1 MRENPEQL
9 QLVRHYAN
17 TGKTFQKLLEEYKY
31 PYLLIVCEMIKTA
44 IENKQNLIVE
54 GGYIPLGYRIN

>member
-1 MRENPEQL
+1 MIILIIGAQ
-9 QLVRHYAN
+9 H
-17 TGKTFQKLLEEYKY
+17 TGKTELAQKLLEEYKY

-54 GGYIPLGYRIN
+54 GCYIPLGYRIN

>member
-17 TGKTFQKLLEEYKY
+17 TGKTFQKLLEEYSSKCY
-31 PYLLIVCEMIKTA
+31 KNSLIHLETAAQDMI
-44 IENKQNLIVE
+44 
-54 GGYIPLGYRIN
+54 